1 MLKRLFFVLV
11 FFILI
16 HFSFGQ
22 VAYCGFDLIRKSTPD
37 YKQTEEKVN
46 QQLYQQAVNQ
56 SAYKTTTQNVLYV
69 PVVVHIIHQY
79 GPENIADTTVV
90 AAIDQLNMRF
100 QNAAPYTTLQV
111 MMFIYNFALLPLTR
125 KEMPPP
131 E

>member
-56 SAYKTTTQNVLYV
+56 SAYKTTTQMFFMFPWWFILFINTV
-69 PVVVHIIHQY
+69 PKTLPI
-79 GPENIADTTVV
+79 PLWLP
-90 AAIDQLNMRF
+90 QL
-100 QNAAPYTTLQV
+100 
-111 MMFIYNFALLPLTR
+111 IS
-125 KEMPPP
+125 
-131 E
+131 